1 MAGLNS
7 YKEKAMKKDAD
18 EMSAVIGGSDKIY
31 IHGDIDV
38 NVPTQIMC
46 NVEGNIS
53 SDAKIVISTN
63 GIIKGDVKAAELIVE
78 AGRVTG
84 NIIADKVMI
93 ASGATVE
100 GDVTT
105 QSIAILE
112 GASFVGTVRKPLVNG
127 QSYNKPKIET
137 PKQDGVKIAD

>member
-1 MAGLNS
+1 MASLNS
-7 YKEKAMKKDAD
+7 YRDKVMKKDAD
-18 EMSAVIGGSDKIY
+18 EISAVIGGSDKIH
-31 IHGDIDV
+31 IRGDIDV

-46 NVEGNIS
+46 NVYGNIS

-63 GIIKGDVKAAELIVE
+63 GIIKGDIKAAELIVE
-78 AGRVTG
+78 AGQVTG

-93 ASGATVE
+93 ASGAIVE

-112 GASFVGTVRKPLVNG
+112 GASFIGTVKKPTNGNSNLVKD
-127 QSYNKPKIET
+127 KPSTEKH
-137 PKQDGVKIAD
+137 DSVKIH

>member
-1 MAGLNS
+1 MASLNS
-7 YKEKAMKKDAD
+7 YRDKVMKKDAD
-18 EMSAVIGGSDKIY
+18 EISAVIGGSDKIH
-31 IHGDIDV
+31 IRGDIDV

-46 NVEGNIS
+46 NVYGNIS

-63 GIIKGDVKAAELIVE
+63 GIIKGDIKAAELIVE
-78 AGRVTG
+78 AGQVTG

-93 ASGATVE
+93 ASGAIVE

-112 GASFVGTVRKPLVNG
+112 GASFIGTVKKPTNGNSNLVKD
-127 QSYNKPKIET
+127 KPSTE
-137 PKQDGVKIAD
+137 KQDGVKIH

>member
-1 MAGLNS
+1 MASLNS
-7 YKEKAMKKDAD
+7 YRDKVMKKDTD
-18 EMSAVIGGSDKIY
+18 EVSAVIGGSDKIH
-31 IHGDIDV
+31 IRGDIDV

-46 NVEGNIS
+46 NVDGNIT

-63 GIIKGDVKAAELIVE
+63 GIIKGDIKASELIVE
-78 AGRVTG
+78 AGQVTG

-93 ASGATVE
+93 ASGAIVE

-112 GASFVGTVRKPLVNG
+112 GASFIGAVKKPTNGNSNLVKD
-127 QSYNKPKIET
+127 KPNTEKH
-137 PKQDGVKIAD
+137 DSVKIH